1 MIWEPFEEF
10 KAIQEEMERLFAKTR
25 HLLGFEN
32 QGKSLAKT
40 NNFIRAPI
48 SDVVETENSVVASFE
63 LPGADKKDIELNVD
77 DSFIEVKVEKKIEA
91 EVKKKGFYSYE
102 TRAHQFYRKLP
113 LPAEVIAEKTK
124 ATYKNGM
131 LRIEIPKKKQALK
144 KKRIEIE

>member
-1 MIWEPFEEF
+1 MIWDPFEEF
-10 KAIQEEMERLFAKTR
+10 KAIQEEMDRLFAKTR
-25 HLLGFEN
+25 PLLGFGN
-32 QGKSLAKT
+32 QNKSLAKT
-40 NNFIRAPI
+40 SDFFRAPI
-48 SDVVETENSVVASFE
+48 SDIRETENSVVAAFE
-63 LPGADKKDIELNVD
+63 LPGADKKDIELNITD
-77 DSFIEVKVEKKIEA
+77 DFIEVKVEKKAET

-113 LPAEVIAEKTK
+113 LPAEVIADKAK